1 MARESRRS
9 RPSFVEKFL
18 NLFPASGHYL
28 VGTREIAMLAEG
40 LGLEVQELIGNAE
53 APKDG

>member
-1 MARESRRS
+1 
-9 RPSFVEKFL
+9 VEKIL

-28 VGTREIAMLAEG
+28 IGTREIAMLAEG
-40 LGLEVQELIGNAE
+40 LGLAVQELTGNAE